1 MTLPI
6 RWTKYID
13 NTINDALE
21 HIIYM
26 NSLCIIE
33 CNDNVNIVKYM
44 DIVGVNVSDFI
55 KYNEDDEYRQTITL
69 LLKNSS
75 NDIILDDSIIKYK
88 PDNDEDEAKICR
100 TIEISIA
107 KHFAKYIDN
116 YLKK

>member
-33 CNDNVNIVKYM
+33 CDDNVNIVKYT
-44 DIVGVNVSDFI
+44 DIVGVNVSDFED
-55 KYNEDDEYRQTITL
+55 YNDEYRQTITL
-69 LLKNSS
+69 LLKDSS
-75 NDIILDDSIIKYK
+75 NNIILDDSIIKYK

-107 KHFAKYIDN
+107 TCFAKYIDN